1 MMVSIRARVLW
12 LCIPIAAIVVS
23 VANGMLR
30 WTRVRGAA
38 HDSRIV
44 INLVERR
51 LKIVRDGEVAAEY
64 EIAVGKPDTPTPTG
78 EFRITAKQS
87 HPGPASGVFGARW
100 MEFYRVTT
108 PDGVLHLYGIHGTN
122 GPQRIGGAVSHGC
135 IRLSNRDAEAVYRE
149 AYIGERV
156 EIVGSVAA
164 DHVP

>member
-44 INLVERR
+44 INLAERR
-51 LKIVRDGEVAAEY
+51 LKIVRNSEVAAEY

-87 HPGPASGVFGARW
+87 HPGPATGVFGARW

-108 PDGVLHLYGIHGTN
+108 PDGVLRLYGIHGTN
-122 GPQRIGGAVSHGC
+122 APQRIGGAVSHGC
-135 IRLSNRDAEAVYRE
+135 IRLSNHDVEEVYRE

-156 EIVGSVAA
+156 EIVGSAAA